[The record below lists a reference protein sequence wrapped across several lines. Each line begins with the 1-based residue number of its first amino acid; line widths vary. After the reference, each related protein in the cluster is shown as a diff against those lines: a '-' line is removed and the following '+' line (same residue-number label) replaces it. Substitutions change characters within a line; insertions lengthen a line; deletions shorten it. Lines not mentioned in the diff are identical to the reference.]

1 MLDQYLQYIE
11 QLPDSRELRRD
22 DLLHPDFL
30 IEKENN
36 LEMYYSPH
44 NEYINDQAKI
54 VIVGITPGW
63 TQMKKAFE
71 TFVALKATNRSVDRI
86 LEETK
91 KEASFSS
98 TMRLNLIHM
107 LDEIKLHDALG
118 LSGTSCIFEDSR
130 PMLHT
135 TSMIKYPVFYKDKNY
150 TGHQPKMNNSPLLSK
165 YAYDRFSDEI
175 NSLPPSSLLIP
186 LGKTVDSIIEE
197 LKLEGRIN
205 QVCLKGFPHPS
216 GANGH
221 RMKEFNKQKEYL
233 SEMIDY
239 WKQNKSEM

>member
-71 TFVALKATNRSVDRI
+71 TFVAFKATNRSVDRI

-91 KEASFSS
+91 KEASFSG

-107 LDEIKLHDALG
+107 LDEIDS
-118 LSGTSCIFEDSR
+118 LS
-130 PMLHT
+130 
-135 TSMIKYPVFYKDKNY
+135 
-150 TGHQPKMNNSPLLSK
+150 
-165 YAYDRFSDEI
+165 
-175 NSLPPSSLLIP
+175 
-186 LGKTVDSIIEE
+186 
-197 LKLEGRIN
+197 
-205 QVCLKGFPHPS
+205 
-216 GANGH
+216 
-221 RMKEFNKQKEYL
+221 
-233 SEMIDY
+233 
-239 WKQNKSEM
+239 